1 MIRQVQA
8 VAAAPVVAAEVPAA
22 VEAAEELT
30 DSEAVLS
37 EEVVFAEQPV
47 SAVAAARTAARM
59 SLDDFML
66 CSFLSGTRG
75 TGALKK
81 PSSKGKGHDKTGAS
95 NGAGKSYDQYLVI
108 RDPIPVHSDGRFPGL
123 RIIAEYR
130 LPGFPVAEE
139 ELRGFCS
146 PDTVTRSCRIRTCFP
161 FTLSHDCSCCGTALL
176 IQF

>member
-1 MIRQVQA
+1 M
-8 VAAAPVVAAEVPAA
+8 
-22 VEAAEELT
+22 
-30 DSEAVLS
+30 
-37 EEVVFAEQPV
+37 FAEQPV

-66 CSFLSGTRG
+66 CSFLYGTRG

-81 PSSKGKGHDKTGAS
+81 PSSKGKGHDKTDAS

>member
-1 MIRQVQA
+1 MLDIKNA
-8 VAAAPVVAAEVPAA
+8 VKVFSPGTPNEHKA
-22 VEAAEELT
+22 LN
-30 DSEAVLS
+30 DLS
-37 EEVVFAEQPV
+37 LH
-47 SAVAAARTAARM
+47 
-59 SLDDFML
+59 LD
-66 CSFLSGTRG
+66 
-75 TGALKK
+75 
-81 PSSKGKGHDKTGAS
+81 KGEYVTIVGS